1 MIKMSS
7 FKVSQRKNAL
17 KTFHKKKQATG
28 IVTINVNNLIFLDRV
43 SCNNSKQWQ
52 YILGYQVKGKQIIQL
67 MRLSRSYLGI

>member
-43 SCNNSKQWQ
+43 SCNNRKQWQ
-52 YILGYQVKGKQIIQL
+52 YILGYQVEGKQIIQL